1 MIGMAEEEQKQR
13 CYNNRFGSFGTIG
26 GISGRSSSKKLKPKP
41 KKVPQRGLGV
51 AQLEKIRLEEQ
62 QKNDAAAAIF
72 SSSSPLS
79 PTKSSS
85 YLSLPI
91 PSFLQSNR
99 SSSSSSFP
107 SPPPVNISSSAS
119 MFGPPLP
126 VLNMPVKDSFTVPL
140 VDQANSGGSETG
152 LSAVTILEQ
161 GNALKW
167 QNSCEYY
174 LEKENYGVDPGLAFR
189 SNFDFPYG
197 VNPGLPSTKLLQR
210 AQENQTPSPMVN
222 LSSTTSM
229 SSGLNVQIEP
239 PSNQSYCYGNYS
251 TIWPDKEEKLQ
262 MFGTK
267 RLNCFSPNN
276 PTEPVFDH
284 NSSFAVPNR
293 SDDSTSHGNGSAL
306 SFREDRAR
314 SLTCVSAPSSLENIK
329 DDEFNGNFLTLSSLA
344 TCRTS
349 CPSSNIAKCPPTYP
363 LLQNLRDSNSEPYP
377 SQGGLKPVGLA
388 EKQPFYSFLPPA
400 ETKSGTE
407 TAISK
412 TKCNGEVGEILDLD
426 LKL

>member
-107 SPPPVNISSSAS
+107 SSPPVNLSSSAS

-126 VLNMPVKDSFTVPL
+126 VLNMHVKDSFTVPL
-140 VDQANSGGSETG
+140 MDQANSGGSETG

-167 QNSCEYY
+167 QNSCDYY
-174 LEKENYGVDPGLAFR
+174 LEKENYGVDPGLALR
-189 SNFDFPYG
+189 SDFDFPYG

-210 AQENQTPSPMVN
+210 SQENQAPSPMVN

-251 TIWPDKEEKLQ
+251 TIWPDKEEK

-267 RLNCFSPNN
+267 RLPRFSPNN

-284 NSSFAVPNR
+284 NSSFTVPNR

-314 SLTCVSAPSSLENIK
+314 SLTCVSAPSSLEHIK
-329 DDEFNGNFLTLSSLA
+329 DDDFNGNFLTLASLA
-344 TCRTS
+344 TCWTS
-349 CPSSNIAKCPPTYP
+349 CSSSKIAKCPPTYP
-363 LLQNLRDSNSEPYP
+363 LLQNLRNSNSEPHS
-377 SQGGLKPVGLA
+377 SQGGLKPVRLA

-400 ETKSGTE
+400 ETKTGKE

>member
-1 MIGMAEEEQKQR
+1 MIGMGDEEQKQR

-62 QKNDAAAAIF
+62 QKNDAAPAIF

-85 YLSLPI
+85 YLSLPV
-91 PSFLQSNR
+91 PSFRQSNR
-99 SSSSSSFP
+99 SPSFL
-107 SPPPVNISSSAS
+107 SPPPVNLSSSTS

-126 VLNMPVKDSFTVPL
+126 VLNMDVKDSFTVPL

-161 GNALKW
+161 GNAIKW
-167 QNSCEYY
+167 QSSCEYY

-189 SNFDFPYG
+189 SNFDFPYET
-197 VNPGLPSTKLLQR
+197 NPGGPSNELQR
-210 AQENQTPSPMVN
+210 AQQNQAPSPLVN
-222 LSSTTSM
+222 LSSTTSL

-251 TIWPDKEEKLQ
+251 TIWADKEEKLQ
-262 MFGTK
+262 MFGMN
-267 RLNCFSPNN
+267 RLPRFSPDN
-276 PTEPVFDH
+276 PTEPMFDYNH
-284 NSSFAVPNR
+284 SSFNVPNR
-293 SDDSTSHGNGSAL
+293 SDDSTLHGNGSAL
-306 SFREDRAR
+306 SFREDHVR
-314 SLTCVSAPSSLENIK
+314 SLSAPSSLENIK
-329 DDEFNGNFLTLSSLA
+329 DDDFNGNFLTLASLA
-344 TCRTS
+344 TCWTS
-349 CPSSNIAKCPPTYP
+349 CPSSSIVKCPPTYP
-363 LLQNLRDSNSEPYP
+363 LLQNLMDSDSELHPF
-377 SQGGLKPVGLA
+377 QGGLKPVGLA
-388 EKQPFYSFLPPA
+388 KKQPFYSFLPPA
-400 ETKSGTE
+400 EVKTGKE
-407 TAISK
+407 TAISMN
-412 TKCNGEVGEILDLD
+412 KCNGEVGERLDLD